1 MEEESAM
8 EERPMAERTQG
19 EGDMAGITNIMSTRA
34 KTILV
39 EDHPLFRRGV
49 HAVLSTM
56 PELEIVGE
64 ASTALEALELAQ
76 QHTIEVAVVD
86 LVLPGASGVSV
97 ASAIKRLHPACKIL
111 GLSMVEEPTRIA
123 EMIRGGADGYAL
135 KNQTPAEIIEAVRT
149 IRGGTRYLAPAVAA
163 DRVELLV
170 SSDDAWPLM
179 RLTQREREIFDLLVA
194 GRSNDDIASQLF
206 IARRTVETH
215 RQHIMKK
222 VGARSLVELIRIATK
237 HGVATTCAI

>member
-1 MEEESAM
+1 MKEGSE
-8 EERPMAERTQG
+8 MAERAMAEPRQG

-49 HAVLSTM
+49 YAVLATM

-64 ASTALEALELAQ
+64 AGTALEALELAQ
-76 QHTIEVAVVD
+76 QHVVEVAVVD

-97 ASAIKRLHPACKIL
+97 ASAIKRLHPGCKIL

-135 KNQTPAEIIEAVRT
+135 KNQTPAEIIEAVRA
-149 IRGGTRYLAPAVAA
+149 IRNGTRYLATA
-163 DRVELLV
+163 
-170 SSDDAWPLM
+170 
-179 RLTQREREIFDLLVA
+179 
-194 GRSNDDIASQLF
+194 
-206 IARRTVETH
+206 
-215 RQHIMKK
+215 
-222 VGARSLVELIRIATK
+222 GAR
-237 HGVATTCAI
+237 